1 VGPGYFAAMGIPL
14 VAGRVFTAADRDTLS
29 PPAIVGQRFAKTYW
43 PGHDPVGQRVSA
55 DSGVTWSTVVGV
67 VGDVHQNSLSGELTD
82 VVYLPFTS
90 NPSSTLRVLVRT
102 RGPSGW
108 VEARMRAAVKELD
121 DKQPLDDFR
130 TLLDVRNAHLTEP
143 RLTTV
148 LLMSFAG
155 LALLITAAGVN
166 GVVANSVGQRLREIA
181 IRQALGASG
190 RQILTSIMVPLLI
203 TIAIGLTA
211 GLLIAAPLSRF
222 MAGLLF
228 QVRPTDVPTHVAV
241 GLMLAAVAT
250 GAALVPARLALR
262 VDPVRVLRGE

>member
-1 VGPGYFAAMGIPL
+1 
-14 VAGRVFTAADRDTLS
+14 VFTAADRDTLS
-29 PPAIVGQRFAKTYW
+29 PPAIVGQRFATTYW

-55 DSGVTWSTVVGV
+55 DSGQTWNTVVGV
-67 VGDVHQNSLSGELTD
+67 VADVHQNSLSGELTD
-82 VVYLPFTS
+82 VVYLPFAS
-90 NPSSTLRVLVRT
+90 SPSSTLRVLVRT
-102 RGPSGW
+102 RGPSEW
-108 VEARMRAAVKELD
+108 VEARLRAAVKELD
-121 DKQPLDDFR
+121 DRQPLDDYR
-130 TLLDVRNAHLTEP
+130 TLLDVRDAQLTEP

-190 RQILTSIMVPLLI
+190 RQVMTSLLVPLLV
-203 TIAIGLTA
+203 TVGIGLGA
-211 GLLIAAPLSRF
+211 GVLIAAPLSRF

-228 QVRPTDVPTHVAV
+228 QVRPTDALTHAAV
-241 GLMLAAVAT
+241 GLVLAAVAT
-250 GAALVPARLALR
+250 TAAVIPARMALR